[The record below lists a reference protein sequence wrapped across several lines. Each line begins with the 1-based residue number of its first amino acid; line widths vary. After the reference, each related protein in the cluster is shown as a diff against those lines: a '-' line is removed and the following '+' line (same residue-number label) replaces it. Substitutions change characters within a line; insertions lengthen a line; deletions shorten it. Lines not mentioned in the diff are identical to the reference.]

1 MPIAKFREAQRLAD
15 QFLLLPTIPG
25 TALEMMHKISRL
37 VQDSP
42 DQALA
47 AHIWTHE
54 DIRKCCD
61 KVAMPHETLWFAD
74 QLMRTHNRDVGI
86 TWKVVENL
94 CQQYGFREV
103 RVCA

>member
-1 MPIAKFREAQRLAD
+1 MMPIAKFREAQRLAD

-25 TALEMMHKISRL
+25 TALEMMHKVSRM
-37 VQDSP
+37 VKDCP

-54 DIRKCCD
+54 DIRSRCD
-61 KVAMPHETLWFAD
+61 YSAMPHETLWFAD
-74 QLMRTHNRDVGI
+74 QLMRNHNRDVGI

-103 RVCA
+103 RV